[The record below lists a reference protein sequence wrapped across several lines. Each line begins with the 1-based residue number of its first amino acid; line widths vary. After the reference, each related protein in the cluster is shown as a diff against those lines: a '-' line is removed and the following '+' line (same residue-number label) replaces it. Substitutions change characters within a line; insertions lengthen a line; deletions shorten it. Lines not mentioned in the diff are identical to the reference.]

1 MGLLS
6 YFKRQP
12 DAEPPAPAPPTP
24 EPDAVAAARARA
36 RRRLLGAT
44 VLLGVGVIGFP
55 LLFETQPRPIPVDIP
70 IEIPGKDLES
80 PGARPL
86 VVPMARA
93 SAAVVDDGPAL
104 PLVVPGTSGAADRA
118 AAAPVETVERG
129 VEPGRDP
136 VPAGQDG
143 ARPSVGA
150 AAGSAAARPPVAP
163 ASKAVAPAAAS
174 PAPPARPPVPA
185 QAPARPADD
194 GDRARALLDGQ
205 PAPKPAASAAAAQA
219 SAAAS
224 RVVVQVGAYTDPAKL
239 AEARR
244 KLESLGYKTYTQ
256 VLESE
261 AGKRT
266 RVRIG
271 PFPTRAEADKAAA
284 RVKAAGLPV
293 AILAL

>member
-6 YFKRQP
+6 YFKRPP
-12 DAEPPAPAPPTP
+12 DAAPAASAPPLA

-36 RRRLLGAT
+36 RRRLVGAT

-70 IEIPGKDLES
+70 IEIPGKDGDL
-80 PGARPL
+80 PGVRPPA
-86 VVPMARA
+86 VSMARA
-93 SAAVVDDGPAL
+93 SAAVVDDGPAQ
-104 PLVVPGTSGAADRA
+104 PLVVPGQSGAADRA
-118 AAAPVETVERG
+118 AAAPVEIVERG
-129 VEPGRDP
+129 AEQGRDGTP
-136 VPAGQDG
+136 GGKGG
-143 ARPSVGA
+143 ARPSASASAGPA
-150 AAGSAAARPPVAP
+150 ASRPPSAP
-163 ASKAVAPAAAS
+163 ASKPAAPAS
-174 PAPPARPPVPA
+174 VNRPTPAPALPL
-185 QAPARPADD
+185 APPADD
-194 GDRARALLDGQ
+194 GARARALLDGQ
-205 PAPKPAASAAAAQA
+205 SVPRSAASAAAAQA

-261 AGKRT
+261 AGTRT